1 MVIIW
6 GTSTCSYCKRALS
19 LCEQYELKS
28 KYILIDTPEKL
39 QELHNIAPGDTHTVP
54 QIWWNNKY
62 IGGFNEFQQ
71 EIENTRNFGQE
82 KI

>member
-6 GTSTCSYCKRALS
+6 GTSSCSYCKKAIS
-19 LCEQYELKS
+19 LCEQYNFKFE
-28 KYILIDTPEKL
+28 YILIDTQEKL
-39 QELHNIAPGDTHTVP
+39 QELHNIAPDTHTVP

-82 KI
+82 NF